1 MRHLKAGRKLGRTYS
16 HKKATL
22 ANLAKAL
29 FEHKSIITTVPKA
42 KEARSTVERLITFGK
57 KGDLASRRH
66 VLRTLSDKELVR
78 QLFEEIAPK
87 YTDRNGGYTRIVKIG
102 HRQGDNAQMA
112 IFELVG
118 FEGAKA
124 AKIEKQRQKR
134 EEKAEQKKKKAEEEA
149 AEAQAQEAEGEGGE
163 KVSKEDKKEKKIRE
177 KEEKKAQKEKEKA
190 ERAEK
195 KAKEKNKEKGK
206 K

>member
-1 MRHLKAGRKLGRTYS
+1 MRHLKAGRKLGRTHS

-22 ANLAKAL
+22 ANLALAL
-29 FEHKSIITTVPKA
+29 LEHKSIITTTPKA
-42 KEARSTVERLITFGK
+42 KEARSTVERLITFAK
-57 KGDLASRRH
+57 KGDLASRRQ
-66 VLRTLSDKELVR
+66 VLRVIPNQELVR

-87 YTDRNGGYTRIVKIG
+87 YADRKGGYTRVVKIG

-118 FEGAKA
+118 YEGAKA

-134 EEKAEQKKKKAEEEA
+134 QEKADQKKKKAEEAE
-149 AEAQAQEAEGEGGE
+149 AEAQAQEAESTAEE
-163 KVSKEDKKEKKIRE
+163 KETKEDKKEKKIRE

-190 ERAEK
+190 EKAEK
-195 KAKEKNKEKGK
+195 KAKGKEKK
-206 K
+206 